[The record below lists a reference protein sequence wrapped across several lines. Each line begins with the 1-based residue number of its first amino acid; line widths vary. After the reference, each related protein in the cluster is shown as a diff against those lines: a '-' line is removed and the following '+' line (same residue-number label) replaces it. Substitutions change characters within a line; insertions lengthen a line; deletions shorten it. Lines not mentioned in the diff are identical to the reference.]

1 MLKRQPI
8 STSRTPDSAS
18 WSPLPSSPSIP
29 PGSRRTA
36 RRSTRSWSSDLVCE
50 PRRALPH
57 RRLQRRHPQAT
68 ARAPSMTPH
77 SAPSFLPS
85 GARASG
91 QPKVAG
97 AGSQPRRRPS
107 AVVAATAQGGS
118 KPACLC
124 LAVFQSRRERE
135 RERNGFT
142 GRRGVASWCL
152 WSLLVASPVPC
163 LPVVAAAV
171 VLPRPAVE
179 TSHPKR

>member
-36 RRSTRSWSSDLVCE
+36 RRSTRSWSSDLVCG

-57 RRLQRRHPQAT
+57 RRHPQAT
-68 ARAPSMTPH
+68 ARALSMTPH

-135 RERNGFT
+135 RET
-142 GRRGVASWCL
+142 GLQVDEASLLGVCGVS
-152 WSLLVASPVPC
+152 WSLPLCPASRWWRRRSCC
-163 LPVVAAAV
+163 LARQWKLAIQ
-171 VLPRPAVE
+171 RG
-179 TSHPKR
+179 K